1 MSNPT
6 APASA
11 PPPDNTNSNDDP
23 LGRGAHPSP
32 WRFEPCIGIWQ
43 GLINPV
49 LVSVPVILLKSMGV
63 SNAVI
68 GWASFAT
75 LPMAIKFLF
84 GPVIDANKTKRW
96 WILRSGE
103 WLMVALA
110 LLALSLM
117 QQTFSIWL
125 YLSALTVLAV
135 VKSFQQIA
143 LNGFFTLSLT
153 KSEQALFSGL
163 DPVFGRVATVISGSV
178 LIAMAGIIG
187 ERYHD
192 PRITWGSYFGILILI
207 FFFLYLYTRK
217 VFPTPVADRPHR
229 DDKGKEGAVPIV
241 DVLRNYFKLPCL
253 WAGIAYIF
261 FLRSGETFIS
271 KMGPAFLMDKAD
283 AGGLGM
289 TVPEVGVATGI
300 MSVCAMAGGALSG
313 MLLRKH
319 GLRKVVWW
327 FTAAAIIPSLIYV
340 YLAVHQGEHHVIE
353 WNFAWI
359 GIDYIWRF
367 DWLLMLLLGG
377 ENFGFGL
384 GFTVMNFY
392 MFRMAAESKYP
403 ASFVALNASVI
414 YVSFLFFGAI
424 SGVVQEAVGYAW
436 LFTLS
441 VIVSLPAF
449 AAIPFLNYKLDERG
463 K

>member
-1 MSNPT
+1 MSNET
-6 APASA
+6 TPASA
-11 PPPDNTNSNDDP
+11 QTSPQIEASPDP
-23 LGRGAHPSP
+23 LGRGAHPGP
-32 WRFEPCIGIWQ
+32 WRFAPCIGTWQ

-75 LPMAIKFLF
+75 LPMAVKFLF
-84 GPVIDANKTKRW
+84 GPIVDANKTKRW

-103 WLMVALA
+103 WLMVALV
-110 LLALSLM
+110 LLAISLM
-117 QQTFSIWL
+117 QSTFSLWL

-143 LNGFFTLSLT
+143 LQGFFTIALT

-178 LIAMAGIIG
+178 LIAFAGIIG
-187 ERYHD
+187 ERYGD
-192 PRITWGSYFGILILI
+192 PRLTWGCYFGILISI
-207 FFFLYLYTRK
+207 FSLLYFYTRK
-217 VFPTPVADRPHR
+217 VFPTPVADQPHR
-229 DDKGKEGAVPIV
+229 DDKGKAGAIPIM
-241 DVLRNYFKLPCL
+241 DVLRHYFRLPCL
-253 WAGIAYIF
+253 WAGIVYIF

-271 KMGPAFLMDKAD
+271 KMGPAFLMDGAEH
-283 AGGLGM
+283 GGLGM
-289 TVPEVGVATGI
+289 TIPEVGVATGV

-313 MLLRKH
+313 VLLKRL
-319 GLRKVVWW
+319 GLRKVTWP
-327 FTAAAIIPSLIYV
+327 FTIAAIIPSLIYV
-340 YLAVHQGEHHVIE
+340 YLAMHQGEHHVV
-353 WNFAWI
+353 NLDFSWI
-359 GIDYIWRF
+359 GISYIWRF
-367 DWLLMLLLGG
+367 DWLLMLLLGA

-392 MFRMAAESKYP
+392 MFRMAAGTKYP

-424 SGVVQEAVGYAW
+424 SGTVQEAVGYAW
-436 LFTLS
+436 LFILS
-441 VIVSLPAF
+441 IIVSLPAF
-449 AAIPFLNYKLDERG
+449 AAIPFLNYKLDER
-463 K
+463 